1 MFKLLTISLAGVRSL
16 TISFLLLLLFLW
28 LVGFFVFFCIFM
40 DQNEFEVHKNARNK
54 KAWSMGFV
62 IWSK

>member
-28 LVGFFVFFCIFM
+28 LVGLVFFFYIFM
-40 DQNEFEVHKNARNK
+40 DQNEFEVHKNARDK
-54 KAWSMGFV
+54 KA
-62 IWSK
+62 